1 MAGKIIWWVVTF
13 GCAILFVSI
22 GVYARKLEKPMWFWS
37 GTEVD
42 ALQIT
47 DIRQYNKEN
56 CRMWQ
61 GYSLWYF
68 AAGFA
73 EIWNTTIAL
82 ILLILSCTV
91 GIALLVFSYN
101 RIYKKYSIR

>member
-13 GCAILFVSI
+13 GCAILFFAI

-42 ALQIT
+42 PSKIT

-56 CRMWQ
+56 SRMWQ

-73 EIWNTTIAL
+73 EIWSTGIAL
-82 ILLILSCTV
+82 ILLILSCTA
-91 GIALLVFSYN
+91 GIAMLIFSYN
-101 RIYKKYSIR
+101 RILKKYSVQ